1 MSLKSDKYKK
11 EFFEKIVSSSINIK
25 DVARNLG
32 LTTSCGNRNT
42 IKKYIKIHGLD
53 TKHFYIPKRKDFS
66 KTNKIDLKDIL
77 ISGSTYLNTSNFKER
92 LYSHGFKKRICELCG
107 QGETW
112 NGFKISL
119 ILDHKNGINNDN
131 RIQNL
136 RILCPNCNAGQET
149 FCRGVRRKKTKKYKT
164 TLELSLAQRKTERP
178 SLEVLKKEIKELGYC
193 GTGKK
198 YGVSDNAIRKWEKI
212 GLLVQ

>member
-1 MSLKSDKYKK
+1 MSLKGDKYKK
-11 EFFEKIVSSSINIK
+11 EFFEKIVSNSINIK

-42 IKKYIKIHGLD
+42 IKKYIKIYGLD

-66 KTNKIDLKDIL
+66 KSSKIDFNDIL
-77 ISGSTYLNTSNFKER
+77 VSGSTYLNTSNLKNR
-92 LYSHGFKKRICELCG
+92 LYSHGLKKRKCELCN
-107 QGETW
+107 QGEMW

-131 RIQNL
+131 RIENL

-149 FCRGVRRKKTKKYKT
+149 FCRGVRRKKKKIYKT
-164 TLELSLAQRKTERP
+164 KLELSLAQRKIERP
-178 SLEVLKKEIKELGYC
+178 SIEVLKREIIELGYS
-193 GTGKK
+193 GTGRK
-198 YGVSDNAIRKWEKI
+198 YGVSDNAIRKWEKF
-212 GLLVQ
+212 GLLV